1 MVFPVE
7 DLDSCI
13 SVVRAVQQPDDA
25 PSPPAALPVATAAA
39 AFRECVLVRPNSTL
53 ADIYQVLQHCGFV
66 GKDRDL
72 VRTER
77 LILPE
82 PLVCQAVG
90 DADAAPASNQRVS
103 LKKADLLPGRIMVL
117 KLSTNL
123 RKEWQRAPHAR

>member
-53 ADIYQVLQHCGFV
+53 ADIYQVLQHCGF
-66 GKDRDL
+66 
-72 VRTER
+72 ER
-77 LILPE
+77 LLLPE

-123 RKEWQRAPHAR
+123 RKEWQRASHAR

>member
-1 MVFPVE
+1 M
-7 DLDSCI
+7 
-13 SVVRAVQQPDDA
+13 
-25 PSPPAALPVATAAA
+25 
-39 AFRECVLVRPNSTL
+39 
-53 ADIYQVLQHCGFV
+53 LQHCGFV

-77 LILPE
+77 LLLPE

-90 DADAAPASNQRVS
+90 DADAAPTINQRVS

-123 RKEWQRAPHAR
+123 RKEWQRASHAR